1 MKLFE
6 KKYKIVSLCNGE
18 LFGLD
23 EKENFLSTKW
33 TRYRTYRFKQQAECA
48 KIRLEGGYDKIFIY
62 ACSVKPKDLDDRIR
76 IVDELQKLGYV
87 NSTTFDSHQK
97 YIFTTTDGGIY
108 STDNDE
114 VAKLTRSYDWL
125 YGIYCS
131 ENVDLFLYIAAM
143 NDRNDYMQWFSNKI
157 FDSDGNEMPEDK
169 IICSEEKIDT
179 FLDINNLPNTYEK
192 MDIKEVIKML
202 KDEKKL

>member
-18 LFGLD
+18 WFGLD

-48 KIRLEGGYDKIFIY
+48 KLRLEGGYDKIFIY

-76 IVDELQKLGYV
+76 IVDELQKLGYI

-114 VAKLTRSYDWL
+114 VAKLTRAYDWL

-169 IICSEEKIDT
+169 IFCTGEKIDT

-192 MDIKEVIKML
+192 MDIREVIKML